1 MDKFN
6 LSNDLRSFLF
16 SAFRIILYALAAVL
30 LAEFIRWDG
39 SLSSIDNKFSED
51 SLTEMLQT
59 AFLFISSF
67 ILLRMY
73 STSTTYKYTAILL
86 FGLTGASLIREQDI
100 YFEKYIGQG
109 SWQIPAYAILI
120 FTLYQVIRNRS
131 IFLAEMKSYMSSLS
145 FGIFSTGLITTYIF
159 SRLFGRKVFW
169 YVVMENHYIR
179 AVKNA
184 AEECLELYGYL
195 LILISIIE
203 LLILSKQKTSYKT
216 PFNTK
221 RRTSERSI
229 MLENQVN

>member
-16 SAFRIILYALAAVL
+16 NAFRVILYALAAVL

-39 SLSSIDNKFSED
+39 SRSSIDNKFSED

-73 STSTTYKYTAILL
+73 MTSSTYKYTAILL

-100 YFEKYIGQG
+100 YFEKYIGQS

-131 IFLAEMKSYMSSLS
+131 IFLAEMKSYMGSFS

-159 SRLFGRKVFW
+159 SRLFGRKIFW
-169 YVVMENHYIR
+169 YAIMENHYIR

-195 LILISIIE
+195 LILLSIIE
-203 LLILSKQKTSYKT
+203 LLILSKQKPPYKT
-216 PFNTK
+216 LFNTK
-221 RRTSERSI
+221 RRASERSI